1 MAERKAKFT
10 VIDAVIILILIAA
23 VGFGAIKVIS
33 SAIGVSTEPVELMVQ
48 LTIKDKSLVDAINV
62 GDRVTMSLTEKDGGV
77 IKDMRVEP
85 AVQMV
90 FNSIDG
96 IYKNEIIP
104 DKYDIYL
111 TVETEAEISD
121 LVAKTGDIIIQ
132 VGAEVPIRGKGYA
145 SSGFILERN
154 VK

>member
-145 SSGFILERN
+145 SSGFILESN